1 MSKAYIGLGGNLE
14 GAKDALLEAVRTITE
29 ELAVKDF
36 RLSSLYLTEP
46 IDSSGPDYF
55 NAVLEIETEFGAEAL
70 LDYLLKLEKKLGRVR
85 PKGVHNAPRIIDLD
99 LLAYGS
105 EESNTDFLILPHPRI
120 YQRAFVLVPLS
131 ELSENLHIPGQGVV
145 KDLVVKV
152 KDQRIKKVMTASD
165 WLSTKEQK

>member
-1 MSKAYIGLGGNLE
+1 MVKAYIGLGGNLD
-14 GAKDALLEAVRTITE
+14 GAKNSLLVAVKTIIE
-29 ELAVKDF
+29 ELSIKDF

-55 NAVLEIETEFGAEAL
+55 NAVLEVETEVGADKL

-99 LLAYGS
+99 LLVYGN
-105 EESNTDFLILPHPRI
+105 ERSNTDFLVLPHPRI

-131 ELSENLHIPGQGVV
+131 ELDENLLIQGQGVV
-145 KDLVVKV
+145 KNLVENV
-152 KDQRIKKVMTASD
+152 KDQRIKKVLAASQ
-165 WLSTKEQK
+165 WLSTKE